1 MARARS
7 TALFGIAGF
16 ALAAILIAT
25 TPVRAVYVSDAPD
38 TYFEIEEDGLK
49 QAYLEALSSAG
60 ESSTGKLV
68 HFYQISNDWK
78 VLQDGGVD
86 TSSQIIVHVVQ
97 DRGLPRGEEYPTYVF
112 TTVGDLD
119 RPQFVYKIYAETR
132 IYYSDVYFET
142 GCLLSA
148 KKGYSDICLADV
160 KGNIAPDLPGLRED
174 FWSDL
179 IKLFGL

>member
-1 MARARS
+1 LATNRAATNFS
-7 TALFGIAGF
+7 SAGI

-25 TPVRAVYVSDAPD
+25 TPARCFSGSDDPD
-38 TYFEIEEDGLK
+38 SYSEIEKDGLK
-49 QAYLEALSSAG
+49 QAYLEALSVAG

-68 HFYQISNDWK
+68 HYR
-78 VLQDGGVD
+78 QDTGGVD
-86 TSSQIIVHVVQ
+86 HSTRIIVHAVQ

-112 TTVGDLD
+112 KTVGGMAQP
-119 RPQFVYKIYAETR
+119 RFVFKTHAGTR
-132 IYYSDVYFET
+132 IYASDSDGKA
-142 GCLLSA
+142 GCLISA

-160 KGNIAPDLPGLRED
+160 QGNIAPDLPALRKD